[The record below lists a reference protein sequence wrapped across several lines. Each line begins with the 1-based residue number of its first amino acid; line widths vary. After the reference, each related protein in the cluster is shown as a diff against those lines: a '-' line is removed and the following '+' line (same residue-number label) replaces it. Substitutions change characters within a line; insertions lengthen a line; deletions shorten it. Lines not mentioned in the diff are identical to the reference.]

1 MSKNSAYWMAERRR
15 AWLWPAALALAV
27 AASGCGATRDLLD
40 GGDEAAAQE
49 SSGEFPN
56 LADSPGQAPTV
67 TPTAERQRIAE
78 GLLADH
84 ANATH
89 TSESFGNLASTVPAA
104 EPPPPPPPP
113 APEGTTA
120 EAPSDS
126 AATSEEAA
134 AVPETEPVPEAAPTT
149 PVETAAVEAM
159 AAPAESDSAAP
170 AANADTRMV
179 QPVGIIYFDQSSNTI
194 GDEARA
200 VLAEVARLQADTG
213 GILRVL
219 GHASRGSATAEA
231 ADDAANQRVSEA
243 RAMAVAEVLV
253 GLGVA
258 PKQIEVAG
266 AGSAMPLYD
275 ESAPTG
281 EAGNRRAEVYL
292 VY

>member
-1 MSKNSAYWMAERRR
+1 MSKNSADWMAGRRR

-27 AASGCGATRDLLD
+27 AASGCNATRDMFG

-49 SSGEFPN
+49 SNGEFPS
-56 LADSPGQAPTV
+56 LADSPSQAPTV
-67 TPTAERQRIAE
+67 TPAAERQRIAE

-89 TSESFGNLASTVPAA
+89 TRETFGNLASTVPAA
-104 EPPPPPPPP
+104 ELPLPP

-126 AATSEEAA
+126 AATSEEAT

-170 AANADTRMV
+170 ATNADTRMV

-213 GILRVL
+213 GVLRVL